1 MGNQQPTAGNPQGNA
16 TGTARGTGRAMAPWI
31 LAATVGLFVL
41 PIFGVFSFGGR
52 SDYTLHLKLVR
63 DLIERSRWQPHFLY
77 HLAVGTASAWQTAPG
92 RLAAA
97 GTLVLTLAAIARALL
112 SYYLIDP
119 EGRRPVRT
127 FLFCW
132 ALLLAMPLWNWWKF
146 PIIYLGQVTPNV
158 WHNPTF
164 VFAMPFTLALFM
176 LAAQYLREPT
186 RRNLAMVGLLMPLN
200 AVAKPNYLLAF
211 GPCWALL
218 LGARCVASFRIGW
231 AAAHRAMIDLVIAF
245 GPAVVALLI
254 QYVTTFTSAAPGGQ
268 RIVLAPLKVWSLYS
282 PNIPASILLGIAF
295 PLATMICYPRQTLS
309 DSRLLLGW
317 AVLAAAILQFALLGE
332 TTRMS
337 HANFA
342 WGCYMA
348 DHVLFALCCSL
359 LHKQRGSPRYW
370 IAVVL
375 ALHVLAGS
383 FYLGRHLNNPNRSEG
398 TE

>member
-1 MGNQQPTAGNPQGNA
+1 MCSELLPDRS
-16 TGTARGTGRAMAPWI
+16 RGTSACPH
-31 LAATVGLFVL
+31 LPVL
-41 PIFGVFSFGGR
+41 LG
-52 SDYTLHLKLVR
+52 
-63 DLIERSRWQPHFLY
+63 
-77 HLAVGTASAWQTAPG
+77 
-92 RLAAA
+92 
-97 GTLVLTLAAIARALL
+97 
-112 SYYLIDP
+112 
-119 EGRRPVRT
+119 
-127 FLFCW
+127 
-132 ALLLAMPLWNWWKF
+132 LLLAMPLWNWWKF

-176 LAAQYLREPT
+176 LAARYLREPT
-186 RRNLAMVGLLMPLN
+186 RTNLAMVGLLMPLN

-218 LGARCVASFRIGW
+218 LGARCIASFRIGW

-254 QYVTTFTSAAPGGQ
+254 QYVTTFTAAAPGGQ

-348 DHVLFALCCSL
+348 DHVLLCSAARSCTNSEEARATGSL
-359 LHKQRGSPRYW
+359 S
-370 IAVVL
+370 AAL

>member
-1 MGNQQPTAGNPQGNA
+1 MGL
-16 TGTARGTGRAMAPWI
+16 WI
-31 LAATVGLFVL
+31 VGLTVGLFVL
-41 PIFGVFSFGGR
+41 PIFGFFSFGNR
-52 SDYTLHLKLVR
+52 SDHTSHLGLVL

-77 HLAVGTASAWQTAPG
+77 HLAVGAASGWQSSPG
-92 RLAAA
+92 HLAAA
-97 GTLVLTLAAIARALL
+97 GAVVLTLAAVARTLL
-112 SYYLIDP
+112 TYCLIDP

-127 FLFCW
+127 LLFCW

-176 LAAQYLREPT
+176 QAARYLREPT

-211 GPCWALL
+211 GPCWAML
-218 LGARCVASFRIGW
+218 LGARCVGSFRIGW
-231 AAAHRAMIDLVIAF
+231 AAARRAMVDLMIGF
-245 GPAVVALLI
+245 GPAVVALWI
-254 QYVTTFTSAAPGGQ
+254 QYVTTFTSQAPGGQ
-268 RIVLAPLKVWSLYS
+268 RIVLAPLNVWSLYS

-295 PLATMICYPRQTLS
+295 PLATLIGYPQQTFS
-309 DSRLLLGW
+309 DSRLILAW
-317 AVLAAAILQFALLGE
+317 AVLAVAILQFALLSE
-332 TTRMS
+332 TARMS

-342 WGCYMA
+342 WGSYMA

-359 LHKQRGSPRYW
+359 LHRQRGGPRYW
-370 IAVVL
+370 IAVAVL

-383 FYLGRHLNNPNRSEG
+383 FYLVRLFNNPNRLAE
-398 TE
+398 TM